1 VLNWTF
7 TILEIMW
14 LCDMVEEGVL
24 EYNGAGIA
32 AFEQWLQTM
41 RL

>member
-1 VLNWTF
+1 VLDWNF

-14 LCDMVEEGVL
+14 LCDMVEERVL

-32 AFEQWLQTM
+32 AFTQWLQTM

>member
-24 EYNGAGIA
+24 EYNAAGITGFA
-32 AFEQWLQTM
+32 QWLLAM
-41 RL
+41 RI